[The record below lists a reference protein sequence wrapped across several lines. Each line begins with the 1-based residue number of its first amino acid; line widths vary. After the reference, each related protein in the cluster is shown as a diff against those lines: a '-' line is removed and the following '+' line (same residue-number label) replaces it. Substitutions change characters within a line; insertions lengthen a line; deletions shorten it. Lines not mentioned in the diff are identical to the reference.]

1 MTQPESHED
10 NPTSDI
16 PLRPARPDSKETD
29 RSELAD
35 TTELFPQDP
44 VAALLAALRD
54 EIGEQNYQH
63 WFLKRT
69 RFEVSG
75 DRFVAYVSNPF
86 ILNWLLRRFRSAL
99 NRAAQLVLGLSAS
112 CQLEVDESLLSDT
125 AASADPR
132 TDRVEGSG
140 ADQKRE
146 SAAFG
151 ATASSSTRRLP
162 DTAAQQPSEFDRIR
176 KKVAKHYS

>member
-1 MTQPESHED
+1 MTQPESHDD

-16 PLRPARPDSKETD
+16 PLRPARPDSKKAD

-35 TTELFPQDP
+35 TKELFQQDP
-44 VAALLAALRD
+44 VATLLAALRD
-54 EIGEQNYQH
+54 EIGEQNFQH
-63 WFLKRT
+63 WFHKRT

-75 DRFVAYVSNPF
+75 DRFVVYVSNPF

-125 AASADPR
+125 A
-132 TDRVEGSG
+132 
-140 ADQKRE
+140 
-146 SAAFG
+146 
-151 ATASSSTRRLP
+151 
-162 DTAAQQPSEFDRIR
+162 TAANPESHGIERGPACFGMR
-176 KKVAKHYS
+176 KRAFSI